1 MCTTSSA
8 NVSLL
13 QNHENG
19 LGICEIARVL
29 AMDSRL
35 IYHTLESIRGGVSPF
50 DDAIIN
56 MVSGEDVRIACPYI
70 GLEYLQRLTD
80 KTREWWLITDIEE
93 LLKLQPR
100 TQRDAFADFIDQNF
114 ERVRHCQ
121 GLYAKVLIAGQQA
134 LVGSA
139 NLTKKGIT
147 RRVEM

>member
-1 MCTTSSA
+1 MA
-8 NVSLL
+8 
-13 QNHENG
+13 
-19 LGICEIARVL
+19 
-29 AMDSRL
+29 SRL
-35 IYHTLESIRGGVSPF
+35 IYHPLESIRGGVSPF